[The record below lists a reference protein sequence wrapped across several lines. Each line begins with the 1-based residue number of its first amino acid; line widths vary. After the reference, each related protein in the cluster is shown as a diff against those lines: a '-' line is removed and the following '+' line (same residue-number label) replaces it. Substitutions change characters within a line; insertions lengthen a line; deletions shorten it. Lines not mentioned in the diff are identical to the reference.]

1 MKAYKIIEDILL
13 KESIQPLPT
22 GKKGIIVCDIDDT
35 LVTAQ
40 NIFIHKLLPDGKVI
54 KLTPEE
60 YAKDPDTKKKNN
72 PNSGIKYSYE
82 EFRDPEKV
90 KNSIVTGIP
99 LIKNLR
105 IMDSYIRAG
114 YQIAILTAR
123 GLEDIIYKSLSKFL
137 MFRDADGELK
147 GVKDILVRNMVNAIN
162 DETKVYEGTTDF
174 EKKANVI
181 RKLAEKYDSVR
192 FLDDDDKNI
201 AAVKGLNLKNVQAI
215 KAWGKGE

>member
-1 MKAYKIIEDILL
+1 MKACTIIENILL
-13 KESIQPLPT
+13 KESIQPLSN
-22 GKKGIIVCDIDDT
+22 GKKGIIVLDIDDT

-60 YAKDPDTKKKNN
+60 YAKDPDAKKKND
-72 PNSGIKYSYE
+72 PTSGIKYSYE

-123 GLEDIIYKSLSKFL
+123 GLEDVIYKSLSKFL

-147 GVKDILVRNMVNAIN
+147 GVKDILARNMVNAIN
-162 DETKVYEGTTDF
+162 DETRVYEGTTDF

>member
-1 MKAYKIIEDILL
+1 MEAYKIIEDILL
-13 KESIQPLPT
+13 KESIQPLSG
-22 GKKGIIVCDIDDT
+22 GKKGIIVCDLDDT
-35 LVTAQ
+35 LFTAQ

-54 KLTPEE
+54 KLTPDE
-60 YAKDPDTKKKNN
+60 YAKDPDKKNKT
-72 PNSGIKYSYE
+72 SGIKYSYE

-99 LIKNLR
+99 IIKNLK
-105 IMDSYIRAG
+105 IMDSYIKAG

-123 GLEDIIYKSLSKFL
+123 GLEDVVYKSLSKFL

-147 GVKDILVRNMVNAIN
+147 TVKDILARNMVNAIS
-162 DETKVYEGTTDF
+162 DETKVYKGTTDF

-181 RKLAEKYDSVR
+181 KDLATKYDYVR
-192 FLDDDDKNI
+192 FLDDDEKNL